1 MSTPAKI
8 AAAAAALAAV
18 ILAGFAGTASPA
30 VADDSLTARVAFD
43 LSRTTLSDGQ
53 FTAESGGTA
62 HQFAAAP
69 TSGGTAF
76 YLGVSRSKAMSRTV
90 IYQLGMLGHTTG
102 YWAEAKVAYHSVGYW
117 STSCKVYSGRP
128 GSSDA
133 KVATEW
139 NCTGPVR
146 TSDPNPKLNFSIS
159 LNRQAEA
166 SGTLRTTGGVSL
178 TDGSYDFNNIPYAQ
192 AGAAKLGEN
201 ASTNFAVVMREGDT
215 TITDATLA
223 RARFSYRIL
232 NGGQPTSYWVVGW
245 SQTERATIFH
255 HHAACFVTS
264 QQPGKGS
271 VPLDELNRNE
281 VTPFECKVAKEDTV
295 NGDRGT
301 YDADLVVSNRNVT
314 TIESPASAADLVKR
328 FCTSIDSQDCTV
340 NLTNAKQTTKP
351 LDDKLKYS
359 FANYTKHVWK
369 PDVVIEE
376 KIVMSHKYGL
386 EVTVRTDTK
395 ILGQKFGIAVKNKYE
410 FQWKEEKTFEAKMPV
425 DVEPGEVSWVQVTM
439 PLIVA
444 DGDVLIFD
452 RAKNV
457 TYRLPSVHVE
467 LPDDRKNVQW
477 AIKSDKLSKFPHLSP
492 ETEVL
497 NPDDSVDSTPSPTA
511 TPTPT
516 PTPTGK

>member
-18 ILAGFAGTASPA
+18 ILTGFAGTASPA
-30 VADDSLTARVAFD
+30 VADDSVSAQVVFN

-53 FTAESGGTA
+53 LVGSAGGTSSTLVP
-62 HQFAAAP
+62 AP
-69 TSGGTAF
+69 ASGATAF
-76 YLGVSRSKAMSRTV
+76 TLSAPKSESMSRTL
-90 IYQLGMLGHTTG
+90 IYQLGMVGHTTG
-102 YWAEAKVAYHSVGYW
+102 YWVKASIQYYTRGVWDS
-117 STSCKVYSGRP
+117 SCSIYKGRP
-128 GSSDA
+128 GSAGAEAATQWNCQAPSSSHDA
-133 KVATEW
+133 KNRAVFT
-139 NCTGPVR
+139 
-146 TSDPNPKLNFSIS
+146 IS
-159 LNRQAEA
+159 QNRFAEA
-166 SGTLRTTGGVSL
+166 SGTLRTTGAVSL
-178 TDGSYDFNNIPYAQ
+178 TDGEYDFNNLPYAHP
-192 AGAAKLGEN
+192 GSPKLGEN
-201 ASTNFAVVMREGDT
+201 ANTKFAVVMREGDT
-215 TITDATLA
+215 TISHGALA

-232 NGGQPTSYWVVGW
+232 DGGRPTNYWVVGW
-245 SQTERATIFH
+245 SQTERGAIFH

-271 VPLDELNRNE
+271 VPLDELRRDE
-281 VTPFECKVAKEDTV
+281 VTPYDCKVAREDTV

-301 YDADLVVSNRNVT
+301 YDAELVVGDRNMTVVT
-314 TIESPASAADLVKR
+314 NAASAADLVSR

-369 PDVVIEE
+369 PDVIIEE

-386 EVTVRTDTK
+386 EITVRTDAK
-395 ILGQKFGIAVKNKYE
+395 ILGQKFGVAVKNKYE

-425 DVEPGEVSWVQVTM
+425 DVEPGEVSWVQVSM

-457 TYRLPSVHVE
+457 TYRLPNVHVE

-477 AIKSDKLSKFPHLSP
+477 AIKSDKLANFPHLSP
-492 ETEVL
+492 DTEVL
-497 NPDDSVDSTPSPTA
+497 NPDNTTKTAPSPSA
-511 TPTPT
+511 TPTPA